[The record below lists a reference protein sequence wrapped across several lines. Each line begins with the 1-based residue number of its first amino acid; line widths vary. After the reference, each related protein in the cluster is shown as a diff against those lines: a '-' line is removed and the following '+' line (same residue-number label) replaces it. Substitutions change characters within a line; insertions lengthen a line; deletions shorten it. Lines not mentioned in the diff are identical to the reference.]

1 MKIYQE
7 DDKGKAFC
15 ADCSALVGT
24 TFLRRDVPFS
34 DGQGLAKHILV
45 AACDACGQTVAV
57 PAQSTPAISKARKE
71 AAVSIEV
78 SLPAIYLDVLD
89 CAAFTIDHQAS
100 TDFRKTLL
108 SFFVHKAA
116 HDARAAK
123 RLRALCLEADERFPS
138 PRGAAR
144 RRLSM
149 KVAPPMMA
157 AIQALAL
164 KTELNTTELVKSMV
178 CLVQDEVLT
187 KPQPGLIQE
196 LRTLAAVSS

>member
-7 DDKGKAFC
+7 GDKGKAFC
-15 ADCSALVGT
+15 ADCSALVST

-123 RLRALCLEADERFPS
+123 RLRALGNGEYQREGETQSRKFLACVVASTNRDLKQKIRAGHFR
-138 PRGAAR
+138 AAYD
-144 RRLSM
+144 
-149 KVAPPMMA
+149 
-157 AIQALAL
+157 QA
-164 KTELNTTELVKSMV
+164 
-178 CLVQDEVLT
+178 
-187 KPQPGLIQE
+187 
-196 LRTLAAVSS
+196 

>member
-1 MKIYQE
+1 M
-7 DDKGKAFC
+7 
-15 ADCSALVGT
+15 L
-24 TFLRRDVPFS
+24 
-34 DGQGLAKHILV
+34 
-45 AACDACGQTVAV
+45 
-57 PAQSTPAISKARKE
+57 
-71 AAVSIEV
+71 
-78 SLPAIYLDVLD
+78 
-89 CAAFTIDHQAS
+89 
-100 TDFRKTLL
+100 FR
-108 SFFVHKAA
+108 S
-116 HDARAAK
+116 
-123 RLRALCLEADERFPS
+123 CLEADERFPS